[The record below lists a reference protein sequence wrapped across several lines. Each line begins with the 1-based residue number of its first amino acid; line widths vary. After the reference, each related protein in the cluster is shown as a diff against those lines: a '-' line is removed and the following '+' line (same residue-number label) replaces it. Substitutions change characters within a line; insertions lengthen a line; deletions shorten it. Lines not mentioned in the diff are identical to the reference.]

1 MDEIKLVKKAK
12 KGDAKAF
19 EELLV
24 LHSDQLYRTAYLYVG
39 HKEDALDIV
48 QETAYKAYLSL
59 TSLKEPL
66 YFKTWLMRILI
77 NTAYEVLRT
86 QKKIVKLK
94 DENQIDSITFSN
106 NTIHSEISIDLQE
119 AIWHLEENYQ
129 KVIILYYYHDLPIQQ
144 ISWNMNVPEGTVKT
158 YLHRARKE
166 LKKLLEGSDPTWIN
180 NGLMMK

>member
-12 KGDAKAF
+12 KGDTKAF
-19 EELLV
+19 EELLS

-59 TSLKEPL
+59 ENLKEPA

-77 NTAYEVLRT
+77 NTSYGVLRSK
-86 QKKIVKLK
+86 KKIVKLK
-94 DENQIDSITFSN
+94 DESQLESIN
-106 NTIHSEISIDLQE
+106 NITPTELSIDLQE
-119 AIWHLEENYQ
+119 AIQQLEENYQ

-144 ISWNMNVPEGTVKT
+144 IAWNMNVPEGTVKT
-158 YLHRARKE
+158 YLHRARKA

-180 NGLMMK
+180 SGLMMK